1 MNSQPGCASTDTH
14 HKLDGTRQS
23 ASISLSCCCRFVSA
37 GDGAIPGGGSVG
49 TSGAGGAGEGEA
61 VAAPSNCVKEGAVGS
76 LPNDNTW
83 RRPDDP
89 VGDGRKLSGLPGTAA
104 GLCFFLRNSS
114 LRLAF
119 LLMVDGLFFFQ
130 VLVTEV
136 GAISLV
142 SREKE
147 KLEPVVREKENT
159 NPWFARSLQKSKHL
173 VAKGESSPITGAVIL
188 ESYF

>member
-1 MNSQPGCASTDTH
+1 M
-14 HKLDGTRQS
+14 
-23 ASISLSCCCRFVSA
+23 
-37 GDGAIPGGGSVG
+37 
-49 TSGAGGAGEGEA
+49 
-61 VAAPSNCVKEGAVGS
+61 
-76 LPNDNTW
+76 
-83 RRPDDP
+83 
-89 VGDGRKLSGLPGTAA
+89 LSGLPGTAA

-130 VLVTEV
+130 ALSLVTEV

-159 NPWFARSLQKSKHL
+159 NPWLARSLQNSKHL
-173 VAKGESSPITGAVIL
+173 VAKVDKALVPASVSSRK
-188 ESYF
+188 

>member
-1 MNSQPGCASTDTH
+1 M
-14 HKLDGTRQS
+14 
-23 ASISLSCCCRFVSA
+23 
-37 GDGAIPGGGSVG
+37 
-49 TSGAGGAGEGEA
+49 
-61 VAAPSNCVKEGAVGS
+61 
-76 LPNDNTW
+76 
-83 RRPDDP
+83 
-89 VGDGRKLSGLPGTAA
+89 LSGLAGAAA
-104 GLCFFLRNSS
+104 GLCFIFRNSS

-130 VLVTEV
+130 ALSLVTEV

-159 NPWFARSLQKSKHL
+159 NPWLARSLQKSKHL

>member
-1 MNSQPGCASTDTH
+1 M
-14 HKLDGTRQS
+14 
-23 ASISLSCCCRFVSA
+23 
-37 GDGAIPGGGSVG
+37 
-49 TSGAGGAGEGEA
+49 
-61 VAAPSNCVKEGAVGS
+61 AAPSNCVKEGAVGA

-83 RRPDDP
+83 ENAEW
-89 VGDGRKLSGLPGTAA
+89 LA
-104 GLCFFLRNSS
+104 RNSRWALLLSQKLS

-130 VLVTEV
+130 ALSLVTEV

-159 NPWFARSLQKSKHL
+159 NPWLARSLQKSKHL

>member
-1 MNSQPGCASTDTH
+1 MV
-14 HKLDGTRQS
+14 DGS
-23 ASISLSCCCRFVSA
+23 GIVSA

-61 VAAPSNCVKEGAVGS
+61 VAAPSNCVKEGAVGA

-89 VGDGRKLSGLPGTAA
+89 VGDGRMLSGLPGTAA

-130 VLVTEV
+130 ALSLVTEV

-159 NPWFARSLQKSKHL
+159 NPWLARSLQKSKHL